1 MNLLVIVAFAGGTSF
16 GPTVSMV
23 ALQSQAACEI
33 ARESVAKVILD
44 GQESNVPGARLVV
57 ANARTTVVQR
67 SGRVSATLECIDF

>member
-1 MNLLVIVAFAGGTSF
+1 MNLLVIVTFVAGTSF
-16 GPTVSMV
+16 GPAVSTIP
-23 ALQSQAACEI
+23 LPSEAACEV
-33 ARESVAKVILD
+33 ARASVAKVILD